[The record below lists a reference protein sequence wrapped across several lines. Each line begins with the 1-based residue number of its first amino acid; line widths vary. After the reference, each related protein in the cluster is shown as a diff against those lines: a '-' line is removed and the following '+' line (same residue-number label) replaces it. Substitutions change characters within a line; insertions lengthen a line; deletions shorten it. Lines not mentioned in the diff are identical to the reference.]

1 MSIEAIS
8 WALNTAPV
16 DEPSAAAV
24 LIGVANHAGPD
35 GRGAFPSVARLVRYT
50 RLSERT
56 VREQLDILE
65 AAKITSPCDPAI
77 IAAYIKRGDQ
87 RPQGWDLDLTL
98 TRDNPEHVARFRAAV
113 QAVKD
118 ERKER
123 RKRLEEKRK
132 EEAEERRKAL
142 LEASQENGVRPSHP
156 APESQRGA
164 TVATNGVRPSQE
176 RGATVAPEPS
186 FKPSVE
192 PSFKNP
198 GSFAGAQEPAGQP
211 PVQETLEGI
220 PDPATPPQL
229 TVLPGGQPEP
239 SIDQQARTIADR
251 YWAWLK
257 EQDVPAPAANDRGRG
272 TPYVKFVSMVRG
284 RLKNGWARVE
294 IENAL
299 IDLFDNRNK
308 AFPAA
313 GVLDEKLVERRRG
326 RTGGKSRRVMYRD
339 EQWDDP
345 ALLAEVEQWNQESAY
360 GRTRPT
366 VPAMTDEELQAAW
379 DELGAPRREAN
390 R

>member
-1 MSIEAIS
+1 MSYAEVRRGRMAADKVEGRFTRINNDLFRDHRLTGTAKAVFGLISTHRDGYGISVESLCSDGTRPGMKEGPSAVKAALRCLEKYGYLIRCRERNEDGTWGKSYYEITDMPDGFELRIEAPTPDIEPEDPAQTRRS
-8 WALNTAPV
+8 EPEVENPPV
-16 DEPSAAAV
+16 DNPPADEPP
-24 LIGVANHAGPD
+24 VANRPYKKTNRKNH
-35 GRGAFPSVARLVRYT
+35 
-50 RLSERT
+50 
-56 VREQLDILE
+56 Q
-65 AAKITSPCDPAI
+65 AKNDS
-77 IAAYIKRGDQ
+77 
-87 RPQGWDLDLTL
+87 
-98 TRDNPEHVARFRAAV
+98 
-113 QAVKD
+113 
-118 ERKER
+118 
-123 RKRLEEKRK
+123 
-132 EEAEERRKAL
+132 
-142 LEASQENGVRPSHP
+142 
-156 APESQRGA
+156 
-164 TVATNGVRPSQE
+164 
-176 RGATVAPEPS
+176 
-186 FKPSVE
+186 
-192 PSFKNP
+192 P

-211 PVQETLEGI
+211 PVQETLDGI